1 MTTPTPHH
9 TTPQKLRDFT
19 RGLDYKTK
27 EALKDNLLKRKKEL
41 EAKGFTVEKRVRASP
56 VVQALISQAVDEV
69 KNAQQAH
76 IDAIEKNIL
85 DHFGGDQEAFL
96 RGKSEIRISMDMKNV
111 HQIVEQMYNKV
122 KRLTV
127 EIQDGWPN
135 KLNTAKDNRREI
147 IAALENLSILT
158 TGVIDSTQQQMTL
171 LNNIKVG
178 TSAGGASGQEALFI
192 AALNASI
199 DSSEAIIDELQA
211 NIVGPLMESITTVR
225 NKRIFY
231 KGKVLDKYLIPK
243 EMVRSALRIND
254 SIRSINSS
262 LSGLPG
268 QITLLTPVEST
279 GNLKR
284 FFERVTDEASL
295 EPGVENIRVHLDK
308 CDLRDSGSSKP
319 IPWNKVHDEPLNK
332 PVEPLPKGDKKP
344 TKSTRSVVKESLGLD
359 DIVL

>member
-1 MTTPTPHH
+1 
-9 TTPQKLRDFT
+9 
-19 RGLDYKTK
+19 
-27 EALKDNLLKRKKEL
+27 
-41 EAKGFTVEKRVRASP
+41 
-56 VVQALISQAVDEV
+56 DEV

-231 KGKVLDKYLIPK
+231 KG
-243 EMVRSALRIND
+243 
-254 SIRSINSS
+254 
-262 LSGLPG
+262 
-268 QITLLTPVEST
+268 
-279 GNLKR
+279 
-284 FFERVTDEASL
+284 
-295 EPGVENIRVHLDK
+295 
-308 CDLRDSGSSKP
+308 
-319 IPWNKVHDEPLNK
+319 
-332 PVEPLPKGDKKP
+332 
-344 TKSTRSVVKESLGLD
+344 
-359 DIVL
+359 